1 MKIRPFLFLS
11 LLLIILAGC
20 KVKEERLSV
29 VPDLF
34 KSAALQD
41 SLARFVSC
49 IDSVPNPYGAPTTIV
64 VTLSE
69 AEDGYDVVF
78 LATAGLNKSLPD
90 ASFIGGSTLAGKP
103 AGFYCTVPSA
113 ASLVKEG
120 ALDTVFPASTEFIK
134 YYDPSVKWIGW
145 HPQSRRTYHLS
156 GNGSLEQT
164 SVQMG
169 NFERYRRQHFG
180 WPKEENRKV
189 WKSADV
195 ENLLAEIED
204 FNGVD
209 GPVCAL
215 GGKLLFNA
223 AQRNPQAVEAAL
235 ASHPSE
241 KAANYFSI
249 WFRDLSENEKATVR
263 KQAGRIKSPAVRDF
277 FQNLTK

>member
-29 VPDLF
+29 VPEVF
-34 KSAALQD
+34 NSVALQD
-41 SLARFVSC
+41 SLAGFMSC
-49 IDSVPNPYGAPTTIV
+49 IDSVPNPYGAPTAIV

-69 AEDGYDVVF
+69 ADDGYDVVF

-90 ASFIGGSTLAGKP
+90 ASFIGCSILAGKP
-103 AGFYCTVPSA
+103 AGFYCTESSA
-113 ASLVKEG
+113 AHLVKAG
-120 ALDTVFPASTEFIK
+120 ALDTIFPASAEFIK
-134 YYDPSVKWIGW
+134 YYDPSVKWTGW
-145 HPQSRRTYHLS
+145 YPQSKRVYHLC
-156 GNGSLEQT
+156 GNGDVRQVSI
-164 SVQMG
+164 QMG
-169 NFERYRRQHFG
+169 NFERYRRQFFG
-180 WPKEENRKV
+180 WPKEEKRKA
-189 WKSADV
+189 WKSGEV
-195 ENLLAEIED
+195 ENLLAEIEE

-249 WFRDLSENEKATVR
+249 WFRDLPGNEKTTVR
-263 KQAGRIKSPAVRDF
+263 KQAERIKSPAVRDF

>member
-29 VPDLF
+29 VPGLF

-41 SLARFVSC
+41 SLAGFVSC
-49 IDSVPNPYGAPTTIV
+49 IDSVPNPYGAPTAIV

-69 AEDGYDVVF
+69 ADDGYDVAF
-78 LATAGLNKSLPD
+78 IATAGLNKSLTD
-90 ASFIGGSTLAGKP
+90 ASFIGSSVLAGKP
-103 AGFYCTVPSA
+103 AGFYCTGSSA
-113 ASLVKEG
+113 ANLVKAG
-120 ALDTVFPASTEFIK
+120 ALDTIFPASAEFIK

-145 HPQSRRTYHLS
+145 YPQSKRTYHIS
-156 GNGSLEQT
+156 ENGALELT
-164 SVQMG
+164 SMQMG
-169 NFERYRRQHFG
+169 NFERYRRQNFG
-180 WPKEENRKV
+180 WPKEEKRKS
-189 WKSADV
+189 WKSRDV

-241 KAANYFSI
+241 KAASYFSI
-249 WFRDLSENEKATVR
+249 WFRDLPGNEKTTVR
-263 KQAGRIKSPAVRDF
+263 KQAERIKSPAVRDF